1 MPTKPLYINGV
12 TSDPAE
18 MARNRANLKSSIDA
32 LNAKNT
38 PTPVKTTPQKETTLV
53 DRYASEKSAIKDSPV
68 YNVKKPNEDATR
80 SIYRQRAQATIDA
93 IRSQFDKYLTEDT
106 NAKNRLES
114 KTYVSNL
121 ASGLSGSPTG
131 GAKDYKASET
141 GENKI
146 RKTIQDRENLINQAY
161 AEADLRASQDFDKK
175 RTEYL
180 SSQKDKEIAERTLSG
195 NIRATAENDI
205 ATYASNYS
213 YDDWASSAGPK
224 RVEQYK
230 KELGTDEAGLKLLF
244 LKKKPQETKAFE
256 KQIGNK
262 YVVGYRDPVT
272 NQTNVET
279 IDLPSDGG
287 DWKFQMINNEP
298 YFVDTKAGTIK
309 AATGYSGS
317 APSPVKGTPKSFTQ
331 EDVSKGR
338 EMFAQSGK
346 GGYVDPGVYVGVYQ
360 KWLSEGGTPEAFI
373 KLYPPEEF
381 VDPKETDLFPTFL
394 QPKTAKKTTTKTT
407 TATSTPSSD
416 FSI

>member
-1 MPTKPLYINGV
+1 M
-12 TSDPAE
+12 
-18 MARNRANLKSSIDA
+18 
-32 LNAKNT
+32 
-38 PTPVKTTPQKETTLV
+38 
-53 DRYASEKSAIKDSPV
+53 
-68 YNVKKPNEDATR
+68 
-80 SIYRQRAQATIDA
+80 
-93 IRSQFDKYLTEDT
+93 
-106 NAKNRLES
+106 
-114 KTYVSNL
+114 
-121 ASGLSGSPTG
+121 
-131 GAKDYKASET
+131 
-141 GENKI
+141 
-146 RKTIQDRENLINQAY
+146 
-161 AEADLRASQDFDKK
+161 
-175 RTEYL
+175 
-180 SSQKDKEIAERTLSG
+180 
-195 NIRATAENDI
+195 
-205 ATYASNYS
+205 
-213 YDDWASSAGPK
+213 
-224 RVEQYK
+224 
-230 KELGTDEAGLKLLF
+230 KLLF

-309 AATGYSGS
+309 AAAGYSGS